1 MDPRTLLRR
10 LNPTVPALPP
20 VRKAQE
26 PPPGNGTL
34 PLRAALYC
42 SLLCFLFGGNPTAI
56 KIGSQSFGPLTML
69 GSRFLLASITLLL
82 WGLFTGRAV
91 GLRRDQI
98 RMLLPLPMIYIVQL
112 GLFYVGQS
120 KTLASHGALI
130 SNMMPLMVMVLAC
143 FFLGDRITL
152 RKVIGVLLGIT
163 AVVLLFF
170 DKKAASD
177 GASLLGDTLVVGAVT
192 FWAMNAIYIKKIIR
206 HFNIL
211 TITLYPM
218 LICVPF
224 YFFGGWLF
232 DDVMLR
238 PVTVPALLAL
248 AFQAFVT
255 ASYGFIAWNGLI
267 NQYGATALNAFV
279 FLIPISGVLLGVVL
293 LGEPLTIN
301 IVAAILLVVVGLGL
315 INRAEKPPVGRMEKR
330 RQETGDRR
338 KGKGGKTKTR

>member
-10 LNPTVPALPP
+10 LNPTVPAMPP

-56 KIGSQSFGPLTML
+56 KFGSQSFGPLTML

-82 WGLFTGRAV
+82 WALFTGRPV
-91 GLRRDQI
+91 GLRRNQI
-98 RMLLPLPMIYIVQL
+98 RMLIPLPMIYVVQL

-130 SNMMPLMVMVLAC
+130 SNMMPLMVMILAY
-143 FFLGDRITL
+143 FFLGDRITT
-152 RKVIGVLLGIT
+152 RKVIGVLLGLT

-170 DKKAASD
+170 DKKAASG
-177 GASLLGDTLVVGAVT
+177 GASLLGDTLLVGAVT
-192 FWAMNAIYIKKIIR
+192 FWAMNAIYMKKIIR
-206 HFNIL
+206 HFSIF

-224 YFFGGWLF
+224 YFLGGWLF

-238 PVTVPALLAL
+238 PVTAPALLAL

-301 IVAAILLVVVGLGL
+301 IIVAIVLIVVSLGI
-315 INRAEKPPVGRMEKR
+315 INRAERPATEREGASVKPER
-330 RQETGDRR
+330 
-338 KGKGGKTKTR
+338 